1 MPAKSWPIAAAP
13 ISSRQAEPMRLLV
26 TRPAPDAG
34 DTATRLRA
42 LGHEPLV
49 APLLRIVFTPPPVD
63 IAEPAAILVT
73 SRNGVRA
80 LATWPQAQHW
90 GGKPVFGTGR
100 ATVAEARRAGF
111 TDVRSGNGD
120 SADLSNF
127 FMLHVDRALRPILYP
142 AARDRA
148 GALSSGLRA
157 NGFDLVTIEAYRAE
171 AASALDEAVVSALRA
186 RTLDGVLLYS
196 RRTAEVFA
204 ALMDRDGLWPS
215 VKDVPLYALSPR
227 VAEPLL
233 EFSGALFVAKHPN
246 EDSLFALLSAA

>member
-1 MPAKSWPIAAAP
+1 
-13 ISSRQAEPMRLLV
+13 MRLLV
-26 TRPAPDAG
+26 TRAAPDAG

-49 APLLRIVFTPPPVD
+49 APLLRIVFTPPPAD
-63 IAEPAAILVT
+63 IAEPAAVLVT

-80 LATWPQAQHW
+80 VSTWPQAQRWHS
-90 GGKPVFGTGR
+90 KPVFATGR

-111 TDVRSGNGD
+111 VDVRSGNGD
-120 SADLSNF
+120 SADLANL
-127 FMLHVDRALRPILYP
+127 FMEHVDRSLRPILYP

-157 NGFDLVTIEAYRAE
+157 NGFDLVTIEAYRAD
-171 AASALDEAVVSALRA
+171 AVPALDETIVSALRA
-186 RTLDGVLLYS
+186 RAIDGVLLYS

-204 ALMDRDGLWPS
+204 ALVDLNGLGRS
-215 VKDVPLYALSPR
+215 VGDLPLFALSPR

-246 EDSLFALLSAA
+246 EDSLFELLPAA